1 MTGMKKHIRGITV
14 IVVLFALSIAA
25 IVVCVGIGT
34 IEFTPR
40 EVIRAIFTDDG
51 SPSRLIVWNLR
62 LPRILTGGLVGICL
76 ALSGCVL
83 QGVMRNNLASPST
96 IGVTGGASFVGYL
109 TLVAFPAY
117 SYLLPVGSIAG
128 AFVTTMLIYALAYQK
143 GVSPVR
149 MILSGMAVSAL
160 FGAFNDIIKTLF
172 AESLGNASG
181 FLVGG
186 LNGCGWGS
194 FRMILPY
201 ALAGMVV
208 CLFLPSKM
216 NILMLGDETANSLGL
231 RTELFRFILI
241 APFGCSNSGG
251 RNAELCRSHRPAYR
265 AHTRGLRLP
274 VSFPGID
281 SSRVFAD
288 SYLRHDRTC
297 DNAARRG
304 PRQHNNFLYR
314 SAVFPLS
321 APFARKGGELIMY
334 FGFKNIAVDYGKKKV
349 LSGLSLD
356 VPKGK
361 IMTLIGQNGCGKST
375 LLKVIPRAVTPKT
388 GCCELDCRS
397 IREYRSKLLA
407 RRIAYLAQVHT
418 SPPDIDVRTLVS
430 YGRYPYMKPGRGMTK
445 ADGEIVDNIIRM
457 TGLEKLSA
465 QPLSTLSGGERQ
477 RAWIA
482 MTVAQEPE
490 ILVLD
495 EPTTYLDIGYQI
507 EVLELVK
514 NLNRTL
520 GITILMVLH
529 DLNLAAR
536 YSDILAAIKDGRVYV
551 SGTPTEVLTVE
562 NLRTIFGIGST
573 VTRDEAHDC
582 PFFIPE

>member
-128 AFVTTMLIYALAYQK
+128 AFVTTMLIYAIAYQK

-241 APFGCSNSGG
+241 AVSSLLSG
-251 RNAELCRSHRPAYR
+251 
-265 AHTRGLRLP
+265 
-274 VSFPGID
+274 
-281 SSRVFAD
+281 
-288 SYLRHDRTC
+288 
-297 DNAARRG
+297 AA
-304 PRQHNNFLYR
+304 
-314 SAVFPLS
+314 
-321 APFARKGGELIMY
+321 
-334 FGFKNIAVDYGKKKV
+334 IAVVGMLSFVGLIVPHIARILVGSDYRY
-349 LSGLSLD
+349 LF
-356 VPKGK
+356 PA
-361 IMTLIGQNGCGKST
+361 ST
-375 LLKVIPRAVTPKT
+375 LLGFSLIVI
-388 GCCELDCRS
+388 CD
-397 IREYRSKLLA
+397 
-407 RRIAYLAQVHT
+407 
-418 SPPDIDVRTLVS
+418 
-430 YGRYPYMKPGRGMTK
+430 
-445 ADGEIVDNIIRM
+445 
-457 TGLEKLSA
+457 
-465 QPLSTLSGGERQ
+465 
-477 RAWIA
+477 
-482 MTVAQEPE
+482 
-490 ILVLD
+490 
-495 EPTTYLDIGYQI
+495 
-507 EVLELVK
+507 
-514 NLNRTL
+514 
-520 GITILMVLH
+520 TI
-529 DLNLAAR
+529 
-536 YSDILAAIKDGRVYV
+536 GRVIMPPGEVPV
-551 SGTPTEVLTVE
+551 S
-562 NLRTIFGIGST
+562 IIISFIG
-573 VTRDEAHDC
+573 A
-582 PFFIPE
+582 PFFLFLLRSRGKEGN